1 MAGAERHA
9 AVDARCDDGRWCTGT
24 EVCRPGAAGVDA
36 RGCLAT
42 NVPAPPA
49 GAPPCQSYGACNETT
64 RSFTLTPRAAGSP
77 CDDGIACTSNDVC
90 TSTGACVGSV
100 IMSCVATT
108 TCGSTI
114 PLPTTIDIPVATL
127 TGAITYNGT
136 SLPAM
141 NASDLP
147 DASLTLVAL
156 DTGARQRIAYVRW
169 RYVSGGT
176 YRLTADSGAY
186 STRLLPGIYDLVY
199 ERGYDSSTTYVNAL
213 ATSDTFVNGRRVLR
227 SSVVIGPGANVMNID
242 VASSTVTGAITYN
255 GAALPA
261 TNASDLPDASLTL
274 VALDTG
280 ARQRIAYVRWRYVS
294 GGTYR
299 LTADS
304 SSFTTTVLPGTY
316 DLVYERGYDTS
327 TTYVNTLATSDTFVN
342 GRRVLRS
349 RVVIAPGANRLD
361 INIPSSTVTGAI
373 TYNGAALP
381 AMNASDLPDASLTLV
396 AQDTGARQRI
406 AYVRWRYV
414 SGGTYR
420 LTADSSSFT
429 TTVLPGTY
437 DLVYERGY
445 DTSTTYVNTLATG
458 DTFVNGRRVLRT
470 GVVINAGANTLNV
483 DIPSSMLTGSITYNG
498 AALPAMNVSD
508 LPDASLTLVAR
519 DTGARQRIAYVRWRY
534 VSGGT
539 YRLTADSGT
548 YTTRLL
554 PGTYDLVYER
564 GYDTSTTYVNTLATG
579 DTFVNGRRVLR
590 AGVVINPGANT
601 LNVDIPSSTLT
612 GAITYNGT
620 SLPATNVS
628 DLPDASLTL
637 IAQDTGARQRIAYVR
652 WRYVSGG
659 TYRLTADSGTYTT
672 QLLPGTY
679 DLVYERGYDTST
691 THVNTLAASDTF
703 VNGRRVL
710 RTNVAVTPG
719 MNRLDIDISAQMIG
733 GAVTYNGAALP
744 MNNVSDLPDATLI
757 LVARDTSARQ
767 RIGYVRWRYV
777 SGGSY
782 ALTADSSMYSAR
794 LLPGTY
800 DLLYERGY
808 DSSTTYVNTLATNDT
823 FVNGSRYLRRCIVV
837 PPR

>member
-1 MAGAERHA
+1 VAGAERHT

-24 EVCRPGAAGVDA
+24 EVCRPGAAGVDS

-49 GAPPCQSYGACNETT
+49 SAPPCQSYGACNEAT
-64 RSFTLTPRAAGSP
+64 RSFTLSPRAAGST
-77 CDDGIACTSNDVC
+77 CDDGITCTSNDVC

-100 IMSCVATT
+100 LMSCVATT
-108 TCGSTI
+108 ACGSTV
-114 PLPTTIDIPVATL
+114 PLPTTIDVPVATL
-127 TGAITYNGT
+127 TGAITYNGAA
-136 SLPAM
+136 LPAM
-141 NASDLP
+141 NVGDLP
-147 DASLTLVAL
+147 DATLTLVAL

-176 YRLTADSGAY
+176 YRLTTDSGTY

-199 ERGYDSSTTYVNAL
+199 ERGYDTSTTYVNTL
-213 ATSDTFVNGRRVLR
+213 ATGDTFVNGRRVLR
-227 SSVVIGPGANVMNID
+227 TGVVINPGANTLNID
-242 VASSTVTGAITYN
+242 IPSSTVTGSVTYN

-261 TNASDLPDASLTL
+261 MNVGDLPDATLTL
-274 VALDTG
+274 VAQDTR

-304 SSFTTTVLPGTY
+304 SSFTTTL
-316 DLVYERGYDTS
+316 
-327 TTYVNTLATSDTFVN
+327 
-342 GRRVLRS
+342 
-349 RVVIAPGANRLD
+349 
-361 INIPSSTVTGAI
+361 
-373 TYNGAALP
+373 
-381 AMNASDLPDASLTLV
+381 
-396 AQDTGARQRI
+396 
-406 AYVRWRYV
+406 
-414 SGGTYR
+414 
-420 LTADSSSFT
+420 
-429 TTVLPGTY
+429 LPGTY

-470 GVVINAGANTLNV
+470 GVVINPGANTLNI
-483 DIPSSMLTGSITYNG
+483 DIPSSTVTGSVTYNG
-498 AALPAMNVSD
+498 AALPAMNVGD
-508 LPDASLTLVAR
+508 LPDATLTLVAL

-539 YRLTADSGT
+539 YRLTTDSGT
-548 YTTRLL
+548 YTTQLL

-590 AGVVINPGANT
+590 
-601 LNVDIPSSTLT
+601 
-612 GAITYNGT
+612 
-620 SLPATNVS
+620 TNV
-628 DLPDASLTL
+628 T
-637 IAQDTGARQRIAYVR
+637 
-652 WRYVSGG
+652 
-659 TYRLTADSGTYTT
+659 
-672 QLLPGTY
+672 
-679 DLVYERGYDTST
+679 
-691 THVNTLAASDTF
+691 
-703 VNGRRVL
+703 
-710 RTNVAVTPG
+710 VTPG

-744 MNNVSDLPDATLI
+744 PTNVGDLPDATLI

-777 SGGSY
+777 SGGTY